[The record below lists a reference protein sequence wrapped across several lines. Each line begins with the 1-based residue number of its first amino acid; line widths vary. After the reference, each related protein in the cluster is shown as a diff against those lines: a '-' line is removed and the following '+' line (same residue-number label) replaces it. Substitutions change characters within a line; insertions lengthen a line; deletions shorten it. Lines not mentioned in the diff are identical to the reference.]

1 MILTEEKTYTMPV
14 TVIDSQD
21 SSGLCKN
28 DMMLEFTNLELLHA
42 VLTCTMPAGRLTP
55 PFREKRKSELLQKM
69 AMVENALEVKGDQ
82 LVKSAR
88 TMYLDVSEKGTISHY
103 LGAIFAKIIA
113 GKMFQ
118 DDYLVH
124 INQIEQPGLTE
135 IGRYGKKYR
144 YDLIGMQKGSGSYS
158 VWESVGRSENSRNR
172 VFAFDED
179 GTLKTKPY
187 DESKVEDPSL
197 IIYNAM
203 KQYEDKVILT
213 NGSQTDTI
221 YETFENGGSIEDAVM
236 KMTYEPDE
244 PNWTSRINAVFN
256 ESESTYSLSIIRKEG
271 SSPVRVIYSYPCQK
285 GWGHC
290 IHTYLE
296 SESDLLPPFTVDP
309 QRIEIPSSIQELADE
324 MWNALNEDNRISL
337 FVQFGDEMTV
347 LNKNNGD

>member
-1 MILTEEKTYTMPV
+1 MAEGTRWRVLNEVFMILTEEKTYTMPV

-158 VWESVGRSENSRNR
+158 VWESVGRSENSQLAFRNACQEAEGVAKIGKGAPLHKVACMNYYER
-172 VFAFDED
+172 GFYTAVIREVPQTEEGQAFDFTREAYLRAYYQPLMELLLSERPELLYQSHGSFCTTEISLPALNNEFKGHRRMYVGMGRQLLD
-179 GTLKTKPY
+179 CLRSGRYEKA
-187 DESKVEDPSL
+187 DEWK
-197 IIYNAM
+197 N
-203 KQYEDKVILT
+203 T
-213 NGSQTDTI
+213 
-221 YETFENGGSIEDAVM
+221 
-236 KMTYEPDE
+236 
-244 PNWTSRINAVFN
+244 
-256 ESESTYSLSIIRKEG
+256 
-271 SSPVRVIYSYPCQK
+271 
-285 GWGHC
+285 
-290 IHTYLE
+290 
-296 SESDLLPPFTVDP
+296 
-309 QRIEIPSSIQELADE
+309 EIPQGGGWFEGRDGLSVRAEE
-324 MWNALNEDNRISL
+324 
-337 FVQFGDEMTV
+337 
-347 LNKNNGD
+347 

>member
-1 MILTEEKTYTMPV
+1 MAEGTRWRVLNEVFMILTEEKTYTMPV

-69 AMVENALEVKGDQ
+69 AMMENALEVKGDQ
-82 LVKSAR
+82 LVKSSG

-158 VWESVGRSENSRNR
+158 VWESVGRSENSQLAFRNACQEAEGVAKIGKGAPLHKVACMNYYER
-172 VFAFDED
+172 GFYTAVIREVPQTEEGQAFDFTREAYLRAYYQPLMELLLSERPELLYQSHGSFCTTEISLPALNNEFKGHRRMYVGMGRQLLD
-179 GTLKTKPY
+179 CLRSGRYEKA
-187 DESKVEDPSL
+187 DEWK
-197 IIYNAM
+197 N
-203 KQYEDKVILT
+203 T
-213 NGSQTDTI
+213 
-221 YETFENGGSIEDAVM
+221 
-236 KMTYEPDE
+236 
-244 PNWTSRINAVFN
+244 
-256 ESESTYSLSIIRKEG
+256 
-271 SSPVRVIYSYPCQK
+271 
-285 GWGHC
+285 
-290 IHTYLE
+290 
-296 SESDLLPPFTVDP
+296 
-309 QRIEIPSSIQELADE
+309 EIPQGGGWFEGRDGLSVRAEE
-324 MWNALNEDNRISL
+324 
-337 FVQFGDEMTV
+337 
-347 LNKNNGD
+347 

>member
-1 MILTEEKTYTMPV
+1 MAEGTRWRVLNEVFMILTEEKTYTMPV

-42 VLTCTMPAGRLTP
+42 VLTCTMPAGRLIP
-55 PFREKRKSELLQKM
+55 PFREKRKGELLQKM

-82 LVKSAR
+82 LVKSSR

-158 VWESVGRSENSRNR
+158 VWESVGRSENSQLAFRNACQEAEGVAKIGKGTPLHKVACMNYYER
-172 VFAFDED
+172 GFYTAVIREVPQTEEGQAFDFTREAYLRAYYQPLMELLLSERPELLYQSHGSFCTTEISLPALNNEFKGHRRMYVGMGRQLLD
-179 GTLKTKPY
+179 CLRSGRYEKA
-187 DESKVEDPSL
+187 DEWK
-197 IIYNAM
+197 N
-203 KQYEDKVILT
+203 T
-213 NGSQTDTI
+213 
-221 YETFENGGSIEDAVM
+221 
-236 KMTYEPDE
+236 
-244 PNWTSRINAVFN
+244 
-256 ESESTYSLSIIRKEG
+256 
-271 SSPVRVIYSYPCQK
+271 
-285 GWGHC
+285 
-290 IHTYLE
+290 
-296 SESDLLPPFTVDP
+296 
-309 QRIEIPSSIQELADE
+309 EIPQGGGWFEGRDGLSVRAEE
-324 MWNALNEDNRISL
+324 
-337 FVQFGDEMTV
+337 
-347 LNKNNGD
+347 

>member
-1 MILTEEKTYTMPV
+1 MAEGTRWRVLNEVFMILTEEKTYTMPV

-42 VLTCTMPAGRLTP
+42 VLTCTMPAGRLMP

-69 AMVENALEVKGDQ
+69 AMVENALDVKGDQ

-158 VWESVGRSENSRNR
+158 VWESVGRSENSQLAFRNACQEAEGVAKIGKGAPLHKVACMNYYER
-172 VFAFDED
+172 GFYTAVIREVPQTEEGQAFDFTREAYLRAYYQPLMELLLSERPELLYQSHGSFCTTEISLPALNNEFKGHRRMYVGMGRQLMD
-179 GTLKTKPY
+179 CLRSGRYEKA
-187 DESKVEDPSL
+187 DEWK
-197 IIYNAM
+197 N
-203 KQYEDKVILT
+203 T
-213 NGSQTDTI
+213 
-221 YETFENGGSIEDAVM
+221 
-236 KMTYEPDE
+236 
-244 PNWTSRINAVFN
+244 
-256 ESESTYSLSIIRKEG
+256 
-271 SSPVRVIYSYPCQK
+271 
-285 GWGHC
+285 
-290 IHTYLE
+290 
-296 SESDLLPPFTVDP
+296 
-309 QRIEIPSSIQELADE
+309 EIPQGGGWFEGRDGLSVRAEE
-324 MWNALNEDNRISL
+324 
-337 FVQFGDEMTV
+337 
-347 LNKNNGD
+347 

>member
-1 MILTEEKTYTMPV
+1 MAEGTRWRVLNEVFMILTEEKTYTMPV

-82 LVKSAR
+82 LVKSSR

-158 VWESVGRSENSRNR
+158 AWESVGRSENSQLAFRNACQEAEGVAKIGKGAPLHKVACMNYYER
-172 VFAFDED
+172 GFYTAVIREVPQTEEGQAFDFTREAYLRAYYQPLMELLLSERPELLYQSHGSFCTTEISLPALNNEFKGHRRMYVGMGRQLLD
-179 GTLKTKPY
+179 CLRSGRYEKA
-187 DESKVEDPSL
+187 DEWK
-197 IIYNAM
+197 N
-203 KQYEDKVILT
+203 T
-213 NGSQTDTI
+213 
-221 YETFENGGSIEDAVM
+221 
-236 KMTYEPDE
+236 
-244 PNWTSRINAVFN
+244 
-256 ESESTYSLSIIRKEG
+256 
-271 SSPVRVIYSYPCQK
+271 
-285 GWGHC
+285 
-290 IHTYLE
+290 
-296 SESDLLPPFTVDP
+296 
-309 QRIEIPSSIQELADE
+309 EIPQGGGWFEGRDGLSVRAEE
-324 MWNALNEDNRISL
+324 
-337 FVQFGDEMTV
+337 
-347 LNKNNGD
+347 

>member
-1 MILTEEKTYTMPV
+1 MAEGTRWRVLNEVFMILTEEKTYTMPV

-55 PFREKRKSELLQKM
+55 PFREKRKGELLQKM

-82 LVKSAR
+82 LVKSSR

-158 VWESVGRSENSRNR
+158 VWESVGRSENSQLAFRNACQEAEGVAKIGKGAPLHKVACMNYYER
-172 VFAFDED
+172 GFYTAVIREVPQTEEGQAFDFTREAYLRAYYQPLMELLLSERPELLYQSHGSFCTTEISLPALNNEFVGHRRIYVGMGRQLLD
-179 GTLKTKPY
+179 CLRSGRYEKA
-187 DESKVEDPSL
+187 DEWK
-197 IIYNAM
+197 N
-203 KQYEDKVILT
+203 T
-213 NGSQTDTI
+213 
-221 YETFENGGSIEDAVM
+221 
-236 KMTYEPDE
+236 
-244 PNWTSRINAVFN
+244 
-256 ESESTYSLSIIRKEG
+256 
-271 SSPVRVIYSYPCQK
+271 
-285 GWGHC
+285 
-290 IHTYLE
+290 
-296 SESDLLPPFTVDP
+296 
-309 QRIEIPSSIQELADE
+309 EIPQGGGWFEGRDGLSVRAEE
-324 MWNALNEDNRISL
+324 
-337 FVQFGDEMTV
+337 
-347 LNKNNGD
+347 

>member
-1 MILTEEKTYTMPV
+1 MAEGTRWRVLNEVFMILTEEKTYTMPV

-42 VLTCTMPAGRLTP
+42 VLTCTMPAGRLMP

-82 LVKSAR
+82 LVKSSR

-158 VWESVGRSENSRNR
+158 VWESVGRSENSQLAFRNACQEAEGVAKIGKGAPLHKVACMNYYER
-172 VFAFDED
+172 GFYTAVIREVPQTEEGQAFDFTREAYLRAYYQPLMELLLSERPELLYQSHGSFCTTEISLPALNNEFKGHRRMYVGMGRQLLD
-179 GTLKTKPY
+179 CLRSGRYEKA
-187 DESKVEDPSL
+187 DEWK
-197 IIYNAM
+197 N
-203 KQYEDKVILT
+203 T
-213 NGSQTDTI
+213 
-221 YETFENGGSIEDAVM
+221 
-236 KMTYEPDE
+236 
-244 PNWTSRINAVFN
+244 
-256 ESESTYSLSIIRKEG
+256 
-271 SSPVRVIYSYPCQK
+271 
-285 GWGHC
+285 
-290 IHTYLE
+290 
-296 SESDLLPPFTVDP
+296 
-309 QRIEIPSSIQELADE
+309 EIPQGGGWFEGRDGLSVRAEE
-324 MWNALNEDNRISL
+324 
-337 FVQFGDEMTV
+337 
-347 LNKNNGD
+347 

>member
-55 PFREKRKSELLQKM
+55 PFREKRKGELLQKM
-69 AMVENALEVKGDQ
+69 AMVENALDVKGDQ

-158 VWESVGRSENSRNR
+158 AWESVGRSENSQLAFRNACQEAEGVAKIGKGAPLHKVACMNYYER
-172 VFAFDED
+172 GFYTAVIREVPQTEEGQAFDFTREAYLRAYYQPLMELLLSERPELLYQSHGSFCTTEISLPALNNEFKGHRRMYVGMGRQLLD
-179 GTLKTKPY
+179 CLRSGRYEKA
-187 DESKVEDPSL
+187 DEWK
-197 IIYNAM
+197 N
-203 KQYEDKVILT
+203 T
-213 NGSQTDTI
+213 
-221 YETFENGGSIEDAVM
+221 
-236 KMTYEPDE
+236 
-244 PNWTSRINAVFN
+244 
-256 ESESTYSLSIIRKEG
+256 
-271 SSPVRVIYSYPCQK
+271 
-285 GWGHC
+285 
-290 IHTYLE
+290 
-296 SESDLLPPFTVDP
+296 
-309 QRIEIPSSIQELADE
+309 EIPQGGGWFEGRDGLSVRAEE
-324 MWNALNEDNRISL
+324 
-337 FVQFGDEMTV
+337 
-347 LNKNNGD
+347 

>member
-42 VLTCTMPAGRLTP
+42 VLTCTMPAGRLMP

-158 VWESVGRSENSRNR
+158 VWESVGRSENSQLAFRNACQEAEGVAKIGKGAPLHKVACMNYYER
-172 VFAFDED
+172 GFYTSVIREVSQTEEGQAFDFTREAYLRAYYQPLMELLLSERPELLYQSHGSFCTTEISLPALNNEFKGHRRMYVGMGRQLMD
-179 GTLKTKPY
+179 CLRSGRYEKA
-187 DESKVEDPSL
+187 DEWK
-197 IIYNAM
+197 N
-203 KQYEDKVILT
+203 T
-213 NGSQTDTI
+213 
-221 YETFENGGSIEDAVM
+221 
-236 KMTYEPDE
+236 
-244 PNWTSRINAVFN
+244 
-256 ESESTYSLSIIRKEG
+256 
-271 SSPVRVIYSYPCQK
+271 
-285 GWGHC
+285 
-290 IHTYLE
+290 
-296 SESDLLPPFTVDP
+296 
-309 QRIEIPSSIQELADE
+309 EIPQGGGWFEGRDGLSVRAE
-324 MWNALNEDNRISL
+324 
-337 FVQFGDEMTV
+337 G
-347 LNKNNGD
+347 

>member
-1 MILTEEKTYTMPV
+1 MAEGTRWRVLNEVFMILTEEKTYTMPV

-69 AMVENALEVKGDQ
+69 AMLENALEVKGDQ

-158 VWESVGRSENSRNR
+158 VWESVGRSENSQLAFRNACQEAEGVAKIGKGAPLHKVACMNYYER
-172 VFAFDED
+172 GFYTAVIREVPQTEEGQAFDFTREAYLRAYYQPLMELLLSERPELLYQSHGSFCTTEISLPALNNEFKGHRRMYVGMGRQLMD
-179 GTLKTKPY
+179 CLRSGRYEKA
-187 DESKVEDPSL
+187 DEWK
-197 IIYNAM
+197 N
-203 KQYEDKVILT
+203 T
-213 NGSQTDTI
+213 
-221 YETFENGGSIEDAVM
+221 
-236 KMTYEPDE
+236 
-244 PNWTSRINAVFN
+244 
-256 ESESTYSLSIIRKEG
+256 
-271 SSPVRVIYSYPCQK
+271 
-285 GWGHC
+285 
-290 IHTYLE
+290 
-296 SESDLLPPFTVDP
+296 
-309 QRIEIPSSIQELADE
+309 EIPQGGGWFEGRDGLSVRAEE
-324 MWNALNEDNRISL
+324 
-337 FVQFGDEMTV
+337 
-347 LNKNNGD
+347 

>member
-1 MILTEEKTYTMPV
+1 MAEGTRWRVLNEVFMILTEEKTYTMPV

-82 LVKSAR
+82 LVKSSR

-158 VWESVGRSENSRNR
+158 VWESVGRSENSQLAFRNACQEAEGVAKIGKGAPLHKVACMNYYER
-172 VFAFDED
+172 GFYTAVIREVPQTEEGQAFDFTREAYLRAYYQPLMELLLSERPELLYQSHGSFCTTEISLPALNNEFKGHRRMYVGMGRQLMD
-179 GTLKTKPY
+179 CLRSGRYEKA
-187 DESKVEDPSL
+187 DEWK
-197 IIYNAM
+197 N
-203 KQYEDKVILT
+203 T
-213 NGSQTDTI
+213 
-221 YETFENGGSIEDAVM
+221 
-236 KMTYEPDE
+236 
-244 PNWTSRINAVFN
+244 
-256 ESESTYSLSIIRKEG
+256 
-271 SSPVRVIYSYPCQK
+271 
-285 GWGHC
+285 
-290 IHTYLE
+290 
-296 SESDLLPPFTVDP
+296 
-309 QRIEIPSSIQELADE
+309 EIPQGGGWFEGRDGLSVRAEE
-324 MWNALNEDNRISL
+324 
-337 FVQFGDEMTV
+337 
-347 LNKNNGD
+347 

>member
-1 MILTEEKTYTMPV
+1 MAEGTRWRVLNEVFMILTEEKTYTMPV

-69 AMVENALEVKGDQ
+69 AMMENALEVKGDQ
-82 LVKSAR
+82 LVKSSR

-158 VWESVGRSENSRNR
+158 VWESVGRSENSQLAFRNACQEAEGVAKIGKGAPLHKVACMNYYER
-172 VFAFDED
+172 GFYTAVIREVPQTEEGQAFDFTREAYLRAYYQPLMELLLSERPELLYQSHGSFCTTEISLPALNNEFKGHRRMYVGMGRQLLD
-179 GTLKTKPY
+179 CLRSGRYEKA
-187 DESKVEDPSL
+187 DEWK
-197 IIYNAM
+197 N
-203 KQYEDKVILT
+203 T
-213 NGSQTDTI
+213 
-221 YETFENGGSIEDAVM
+221 
-236 KMTYEPDE
+236 
-244 PNWTSRINAVFN
+244 
-256 ESESTYSLSIIRKEG
+256 
-271 SSPVRVIYSYPCQK
+271 
-285 GWGHC
+285 
-290 IHTYLE
+290 
-296 SESDLLPPFTVDP
+296 
-309 QRIEIPSSIQELADE
+309 EIPQGGGWFEGRDGLSVRAEE
-324 MWNALNEDNRISL
+324 
-337 FVQFGDEMTV
+337 
-347 LNKNNGD
+347 

>member
-42 VLTCTMPAGRLTP
+42 VLTFTMPAGRLTP
-55 PFREKRKSELLQKM
+55 PSREKRKSELLQKM
-69 AMVENALEVKGDQ
+69 AMMENALEVKGDQ
-82 LVKSAR
+82 LVKSSR

-158 VWESVGRSENSRNR
+158 VWESVGRSENSQLAFRNACQEAEGVAKIGKGAPLHKVACMNYYER
-172 VFAFDED
+172 GFYTAVIREVPQTEEGQAFDFTREAYLRAYYQPLMELLLSERPELLYQSH
-179 GTLKTKPY
+179 GSFCTT
-187 DESKVEDPSL
+187 EISL
-197 IIYNAM
+197 PALNNEFKGHRRMYVGM
-203 KQYEDKVILT
+203 GRQLLDCLRGGRYEK
-213 NGSQTDTI
+213 
-221 YETFENGGSIEDAVM
+221 
-236 KMTYEPDE
+236 
-244 PNWTSRINAVFN
+244 
-256 ESESTYSLSIIRKEG
+256 
-271 SSPVRVIYSYPCQK
+271 
-285 GWGHC
+285 
-290 IHTYLE
+290 
-296 SESDLLPPFTVDP
+296 
-309 QRIEIPSSIQELADE
+309 ADE
-324 MWNALNEDNRISL
+324 R
-337 FVQFGDEMTV
+337 
-347 LNKNNGD
+347 KNTAIPQGGGWFEGRDGLSVRAEE

>member
-1 MILTEEKTYTMPV
+1 MAEGTRWRVLNEVFMILTEEKTYTMPV

-158 VWESVGRSENSRNR
+158 VWESVGRSENSQLAFRNACQEAEGVAKIGKGAPLHKVACMNYYER
-172 VFAFDED
+172 GFYTAVIREVPQTEEGQAFDFTREAYLRAYYQPLMELLLSERPELLYQSHGSFCTTEISLPALNNEFKGHRRMYVGMGRQLMD
-179 GTLKTKPY
+179 CLRSGRYEKA
-187 DESKVEDPSL
+187 DEWK
-197 IIYNAM
+197 N
-203 KQYEDKVILT
+203 T
-213 NGSQTDTI
+213 
-221 YETFENGGSIEDAVM
+221 
-236 KMTYEPDE
+236 
-244 PNWTSRINAVFN
+244 
-256 ESESTYSLSIIRKEG
+256 
-271 SSPVRVIYSYPCQK
+271 
-285 GWGHC
+285 
-290 IHTYLE
+290 
-296 SESDLLPPFTVDP
+296 
-309 QRIEIPSSIQELADE
+309 EIPQGGGWFEGRDGLSVRAEE
-324 MWNALNEDNRISL
+324 
-337 FVQFGDEMTV
+337 
-347 LNKNNGD
+347 

>member
-158 VWESVGRSENSRNR
+158 VWESVGRSENSQLAFRNACR
-172 VFAFDED
+172 EAEGVARIGNGAPLHKVACMNYYERGFYTAVIREVPQTEEGQAFDFTRE
-179 GTLKTKPY
+179 
-187 DESKVEDPSL
+187 
-197 IIYNAM
+197 
-203 KQYEDKVILT
+203 
-213 NGSQTDTI
+213 
-221 YETFENGGSIEDAVM
+221 
-236 KMTYEPDE
+236 
-244 PNWTSRINAVFN
+244 
-256 ESESTYSLSIIRKEG
+256 
-271 SSPVRVIYSYPCQK
+271 
-285 GWGHC
+285 
-290 IHTYLE
+290 TYLRAYYQPLME
-296 SESDLLPPFTVDP
+296 LLLSERPELLYQSHGSFCTTEISLPALNNEFKGHRRMYVGMGRQLLDCLRSGRYEKADEWKNT
-309 QRIEIPSSIQELADE
+309 EIPQGGGWFEGRDGLSVRAEE
-324 MWNALNEDNRISL
+324 
-337 FVQFGDEMTV
+337 
-347 LNKNNGD
+347 

>member
-42 VLTCTMPAGRLTP
+42 VLTCTMP

-82 LVKSAR
+82 LVKSSR

-158 VWESVGRSENSRNR
+158 VWESVGRSENSQLAFRNACQEAEGVAKIGKGAPLHKVACMNYYER
-172 VFAFDED
+172 GFYTAVIREVPQTEEGQAFDFTREAYLRAYYQPLMELLLSERPELLYQSHGSFCTTEISLPALNNEFKGHRRMYVGMGRQLLD
-179 GTLKTKPY
+179 CLRSGRYEKA
-187 DESKVEDPSL
+187 DEWK
-197 IIYNAM
+197 N
-203 KQYEDKVILT
+203 T
-213 NGSQTDTI
+213 
-221 YETFENGGSIEDAVM
+221 
-236 KMTYEPDE
+236 
-244 PNWTSRINAVFN
+244 
-256 ESESTYSLSIIRKEG
+256 
-271 SSPVRVIYSYPCQK
+271 
-285 GWGHC
+285 
-290 IHTYLE
+290 
-296 SESDLLPPFTVDP
+296 
-309 QRIEIPSSIQELADE
+309 EIPQGGGWFEGRDGLSVRAE
-324 MWNALNEDNRISL
+324 
-337 FVQFGDEMTV
+337 G
-347 LNKNNGD
+347 

>member
-1 MILTEEKTYTMPV
+1 MAEGTRWRVLNEVFMILTEEKTYTMPV

-69 AMVENALEVKGDQ
+69 AMMENALEVKGDQ
-82 LVKSAR
+82 LVKSSR

-158 VWESVGRSENSRNR
+158 VWESVGRSENSQLAFRNACQEAEGVAKIGKGAPLHKVACMNYYER
-172 VFAFDED
+172 GFYTAVIREVPQTEEGQAFDFTREAYLRAYYQPLMELLLSERPELLYQSHGSFCTTEISLPALNNEFVGHRRMYVGMGRQLLD
-179 GTLKTKPY
+179 CLRSGRYEKA
-187 DESKVEDPSL
+187 DEWK
-197 IIYNAM
+197 N
-203 KQYEDKVILT
+203 T
-213 NGSQTDTI
+213 
-221 YETFENGGSIEDAVM
+221 
-236 KMTYEPDE
+236 
-244 PNWTSRINAVFN
+244 
-256 ESESTYSLSIIRKEG
+256 
-271 SSPVRVIYSYPCQK
+271 
-285 GWGHC
+285 
-290 IHTYLE
+290 
-296 SESDLLPPFTVDP
+296 
-309 QRIEIPSSIQELADE
+309 EIPQGGGWFEGRDGLSVRAEE
-324 MWNALNEDNRISL
+324 
-337 FVQFGDEMTV
+337 
-347 LNKNNGD
+347 

>member
-1 MILTEEKTYTMPV
+1 MAEGTRWRVLNEVFMILTEEKTYTMPV

-42 VLTCTMPAGRLTP
+42 VLTCTMPAGRLMP
-55 PFREKRKSELLQKM
+55 PFREKRKGELLQKM
-69 AMVENALEVKGDQ
+69 AMVENALDVKGDQ

-158 VWESVGRSENSRNR
+158 VWESVGRSENSQLAFRNACQEAEGVAKIGKGAPLHKVACMNYYER
-172 VFAFDED
+172 GFYTAVIREVPQTEEGQAFDFTREAYLRAYYQPLMELLLSERPELLYQSHGSFCTTEISLPALNNEFKGHRRMYVGMGRQLLD
-179 GTLKTKPY
+179 CLRSGRYEKA
-187 DESKVEDPSL
+187 DEWK
-197 IIYNAM
+197 N
-203 KQYEDKVILT
+203 T
-213 NGSQTDTI
+213 
-221 YETFENGGSIEDAVM
+221 
-236 KMTYEPDE
+236 
-244 PNWTSRINAVFN
+244 
-256 ESESTYSLSIIRKEG
+256 
-271 SSPVRVIYSYPCQK
+271 
-285 GWGHC
+285 
-290 IHTYLE
+290 
-296 SESDLLPPFTVDP
+296 
-309 QRIEIPSSIQELADE
+309 EIPQGGGWFEGRDGLSVRAE
-324 MWNALNEDNRISL
+324 
-337 FVQFGDEMTV
+337 G
-347 LNKNNGD
+347 

>member
-1 MILTEEKTYTMPV
+1 MAEGTRWRVLNEVFMILTEEKTYTMPV

-42 VLTCTMPAGRLTP
+42 VLTCTMPAGRLMP

-158 VWESVGRSENSRNR
+158 VWESVGRSENSQLAFRNACQEAEGVAKIGKGAPLHKVACMNYYER
-172 VFAFDED
+172 GFYTAVIREVPQTEEGQAFDFTREAYLRAYYQPLMELLLSERSELLYQSHGSFCTTEISLPALNNEFKGHRRMYVGMGRQLLD
-179 GTLKTKPY
+179 CLRSGRYEKA
-187 DESKVEDPSL
+187 DEWK
-197 IIYNAM
+197 N
-203 KQYEDKVILT
+203 T
-213 NGSQTDTI
+213 
-221 YETFENGGSIEDAVM
+221 
-236 KMTYEPDE
+236 
-244 PNWTSRINAVFN
+244 
-256 ESESTYSLSIIRKEG
+256 
-271 SSPVRVIYSYPCQK
+271 
-285 GWGHC
+285 
-290 IHTYLE
+290 
-296 SESDLLPPFTVDP
+296 
-309 QRIEIPSSIQELADE
+309 EIPQGGGWFEGRDGLSVRAE
-324 MWNALNEDNRISL
+324 
-337 FVQFGDEMTV
+337 G
-347 LNKNNGD
+347 

>member
-1 MILTEEKTYTMPV
+1 MAAGTRWRVLNEVFMILTEQKTYTMPV

-42 VLTCTMPAGRLTP
+42 VLTCTMPAGRLMP
-55 PFREKRKSELLQKM
+55 PFREKRKSELLQKI

-82 LVKSAR
+82 LVKSSR

-158 VWESVGRSENSRNR
+158 VWESVGRSENSQLAFRNACQEAEGVAKIGKGAPLHKVACMNYYER
-172 VFAFDED
+172 GFYTAVIREVPQTEEGQAFDFTREAYLRAYYQPLMELLLSERPELLYQSHGSFCTTEISLPALNNEFKGHRRMYVGMGRQLLD
-179 GTLKTKPY
+179 CLRSGRYEKA
-187 DESKVEDPSL
+187 DEWK
-197 IIYNAM
+197 N
-203 KQYEDKVILT
+203 T
-213 NGSQTDTI
+213 
-221 YETFENGGSIEDAVM
+221 
-236 KMTYEPDE
+236 
-244 PNWTSRINAVFN
+244 
-256 ESESTYSLSIIRKEG
+256 
-271 SSPVRVIYSYPCQK
+271 
-285 GWGHC
+285 
-290 IHTYLE
+290 
-296 SESDLLPPFTVDP
+296 
-309 QRIEIPSSIQELADE
+309 EIPQGGGWFEGRDGLSVRAEE
-324 MWNALNEDNRISL
+324 
-337 FVQFGDEMTV
+337 
-347 LNKNNGD
+347 

>member
-1 MILTEEKTYTMPV
+1 MAEGTRWRVLNEVFMILTEEKTYTMPV

-55 PFREKRKSELLQKM
+55 PFREKRKGELLQKM
-69 AMVENALEVKGDQ
+69 AMVENALDVKGDQ

-158 VWESVGRSENSRNR
+158 VWESVGRSENSQLAFRNACQEAEGVAKIGKGAPLHKVACMNYYER
-172 VFAFDED
+172 GFYTAVIREVPQTEEGQAFDFTREAYLRAYYQPLMELLLSERPELLYQSHGSFCTTEISLPALNNEFKGHRRMYVGMGRQLLD
-179 GTLKTKPY
+179 CLRSGRYEKA
-187 DESKVEDPSL
+187 DEWK
-197 IIYNAM
+197 N
-203 KQYEDKVILT
+203 T
-213 NGSQTDTI
+213 
-221 YETFENGGSIEDAVM
+221 
-236 KMTYEPDE
+236 
-244 PNWTSRINAVFN
+244 
-256 ESESTYSLSIIRKEG
+256 
-271 SSPVRVIYSYPCQK
+271 
-285 GWGHC
+285 
-290 IHTYLE
+290 
-296 SESDLLPPFTVDP
+296 
-309 QRIEIPSSIQELADE
+309 EIPQGGGWFEGRDGLSVRAE
-324 MWNALNEDNRISL
+324 
-337 FVQFGDEMTV
+337 G
-347 LNKNNGD
+347 

>member
-1 MILTEEKTYTMPV
+1 MAEGTRWRVLNEVFMILTEEKTYTMPV

-69 AMVENALEVKGDQ
+69 AMMENALEVKGDQ
-82 LVKSAR
+82 LVKSSR

-158 VWESVGRSENSRNR
+158 VWESVGRSENSQLAFRNACQEAEGVAKIGKGAPLHKVACMNYYER
-172 VFAFDED
+172 GFYTAVIREVPQTEEGQAFDFTREAYLRAYYQPLMELLLSERPELLYQSHGSFCTTEISLPALNNEFKGHRRMYVGMGRQLLD
-179 GTLKTKPY
+179 CLRSGRYEKA
-187 DESKVEDPSL
+187 DEWK
-197 IIYNAM
+197 N
-203 KQYEDKVILT
+203 T
-213 NGSQTDTI
+213 
-221 YETFENGGSIEDAVM
+221 
-236 KMTYEPDE
+236 
-244 PNWTSRINAVFN
+244 
-256 ESESTYSLSIIRKEG
+256 
-271 SSPVRVIYSYPCQK
+271 
-285 GWGHC
+285 
-290 IHTYLE
+290 
-296 SESDLLPPFTVDP
+296 
-309 QRIEIPSSIQELADE
+309 EIPQGGGWFEGRDGLSVRAE
-324 MWNALNEDNRISL
+324 
-337 FVQFGDEMTV
+337 G
-347 LNKNNGD
+347 

>member
-1 MILTEEKTYTMPV
+1 MAEGTRWRVLNEVFMILTEEKTYTMPV

-42 VLTCTMPAGRLTP
+42 VLTCTMPSGRLMP

-69 AMVENALEVKGDQ
+69 AMVENALDVKGDQ

-158 VWESVGRSENSRNR
+158 VWESVGRSENSQLAFRNACQEAEGVAKIGKGAPLHKVACMNYYER
-172 VFAFDED
+172 GFYTAVIREVPQTEEGQAFDFTREAYLRAYYQPLMELLLSERPELLYQSH
-179 GTLKTKPY
+179 GSFCTT
-187 DESKVEDPSL
+187 EISL
-197 IIYNAM
+197 
-203 KQYEDKVILT
+203 
-213 NGSQTDTI
+213 
-221 YETFENGGSIEDAVM
+221 
-236 KMTYEPDE
+236 P
-244 PNWTSRINAVFN
+244 
-256 ESESTYSLSIIRKEG
+256 
-271 SSPVRVIYSYPCQK
+271 
-285 GWGHC
+285 
-290 IHTYLE
+290 
-296 SESDLLPPFTVDP
+296 
-309 QRIEIPSSIQELADE
+309 
-324 MWNALNEDNRISL
+324 ALNLRGTAGCMWEWDVS
-337 FVQFGDEMTV
+337 
-347 LNKNNGD
+347 

>member
-1 MILTEEKTYTMPV
+1 MAEGTRWRVLNEVFMILTEEKTYTMPV

-55 PFREKRKSELLQKM
+55 PFREKRKGELLQKM

-158 VWESVGRSENSRNR
+158 VWESVGRSENSQLAFRNACR
-172 VFAFDED
+172 EAEGVARIGNGAPLHKVACMNYYERGFYTAVIREVPQTEEGQAFDFTREAYLRAYYQPLMELLLSERPELLYQSHGSFCTTEISLPALNNEFKGHRRMYVGMGRQLLD
-179 GTLKTKPY
+179 CLRSGRYEKA
-187 DESKVEDPSL
+187 DEWK
-197 IIYNAM
+197 N
-203 KQYEDKVILT
+203 T
-213 NGSQTDTI
+213 
-221 YETFENGGSIEDAVM
+221 
-236 KMTYEPDE
+236 
-244 PNWTSRINAVFN
+244 
-256 ESESTYSLSIIRKEG
+256 
-271 SSPVRVIYSYPCQK
+271 
-285 GWGHC
+285 
-290 IHTYLE
+290 
-296 SESDLLPPFTVDP
+296 
-309 QRIEIPSSIQELADE
+309 EIPQGGGWFEGRDGLSVRAEE
-324 MWNALNEDNRISL
+324 
-337 FVQFGDEMTV
+337 
-347 LNKNNGD
+347 

>member
-1 MILTEEKTYTMPV
+1 MAEGTRWRVLNEVFMILTEEKTYTMPV

-55 PFREKRKSELLQKM
+55 PFREKRKGELLQKM

-158 VWESVGRSENSRNR
+158 VWESVGRSENSQLAFRNACR
-172 VFAFDED
+172 EAEGVARIGNGAPLHKVACMNYYERGFYTAVIREVPQTEEGQAFDFTREAYLRAYYQPLMELLLSERPELLYQSHGSFCTTEISLPALNNKFKGHRRMYVGMGRQLLD
-179 GTLKTKPY
+179 CLRSGRYEKA
-187 DESKVEDPSL
+187 DEWK
-197 IIYNAM
+197 N
-203 KQYEDKVILT
+203 T
-213 NGSQTDTI
+213 
-221 YETFENGGSIEDAVM
+221 
-236 KMTYEPDE
+236 
-244 PNWTSRINAVFN
+244 
-256 ESESTYSLSIIRKEG
+256 
-271 SSPVRVIYSYPCQK
+271 
-285 GWGHC
+285 
-290 IHTYLE
+290 
-296 SESDLLPPFTVDP
+296 
-309 QRIEIPSSIQELADE
+309 EIPQGGGWFEGRDGLSVRAEE
-324 MWNALNEDNRISL
+324 
-337 FVQFGDEMTV
+337 
-347 LNKNNGD
+347 

>member
-1 MILTEEKTYTMPV
+1 MAEGTRWRVLNEVFMILTEEKTYTMPV

-55 PFREKRKSELLQKM
+55 PFREKRKGELLQKM

-158 VWESVGRSENSRNR
+158 VWESVGRSENSQLAFRNACQEAEGVAKIGKGAPLHKVACMNYYER
-172 VFAFDED
+172 GFYTAVIREVPQTEEGQAFDFTREAYLRAYYQPLMELLLSERPELLYQSHGSFCTTEISLPALNNEFKGHRRMYVGMGRQLLD
-179 GTLKTKPY
+179 CLRSGRYEKA
-187 DESKVEDPSL
+187 DEWK
-197 IIYNAM
+197 N
-203 KQYEDKVILT
+203 T
-213 NGSQTDTI
+213 
-221 YETFENGGSIEDAVM
+221 
-236 KMTYEPDE
+236 
-244 PNWTSRINAVFN
+244 
-256 ESESTYSLSIIRKEG
+256 
-271 SSPVRVIYSYPCQK
+271 
-285 GWGHC
+285 
-290 IHTYLE
+290 
-296 SESDLLPPFTVDP
+296 
-309 QRIEIPSSIQELADE
+309 EIPQGGGWFEGRDGLSVRAEE
-324 MWNALNEDNRISL
+324 
-337 FVQFGDEMTV
+337 
-347 LNKNNGD
+347 

>member
-1 MILTEEKTYTMPV
+1 MAEGTRWRVLNEVFMILTEEKTYTMPV

-55 PFREKRKSELLQKM
+55 PFREKRKGELLQKM
-69 AMVENALEVKGDQ
+69 AMVENALDVKGDQ
-82 LVKSAR
+82 LVKSSR

-158 VWESVGRSENSRNR
+158 VWESVGRSENSQLAFRNACQEAEGVAKIGKGAPLHKVACMNYYER
-172 VFAFDED
+172 GFYTAVIREVPQTEEGQAFDFTREAYLRAYYQPLMELLLSERPELLYQSHGSFCTTEISLPALNNEFKGHRRMYVGMGRQLLD
-179 GTLKTKPY
+179 CLRSGRYEKA
-187 DESKVEDPSL
+187 DEWK
-197 IIYNAM
+197 N
-203 KQYEDKVILT
+203 T
-213 NGSQTDTI
+213 
-221 YETFENGGSIEDAVM
+221 
-236 KMTYEPDE
+236 
-244 PNWTSRINAVFN
+244 
-256 ESESTYSLSIIRKEG
+256 
-271 SSPVRVIYSYPCQK
+271 
-285 GWGHC
+285 
-290 IHTYLE
+290 
-296 SESDLLPPFTVDP
+296 
-309 QRIEIPSSIQELADE
+309 EIPQGGGWFEGRDGLSVRAEE
-324 MWNALNEDNRISL
+324 
-337 FVQFGDEMTV
+337 
-347 LNKNNGD
+347 

>member
-55 PFREKRKSELLQKM
+55 PFREKRKGELLQKM
-69 AMVENALEVKGDQ
+69 AMVENALDVKGDQ

-158 VWESVGRSENSRNR
+158 VWESVGRSENSQLAFRNACR
-172 VFAFDED
+172 EAEGVARIGNGAPLHKVACMNYYERGFYTAVIREVPQTEEGQAFDFTREAYLRAYYQPLMELLLSERPELLYQSHGSFCTTEISLPALNNEFKGHRRMYVGMGRQLLD
-179 GTLKTKPY
+179 CLRSGRYEKA
-187 DESKVEDPSL
+187 DEWK
-197 IIYNAM
+197 N
-203 KQYEDKVILT
+203 T
-213 NGSQTDTI
+213 
-221 YETFENGGSIEDAVM
+221 
-236 KMTYEPDE
+236 
-244 PNWTSRINAVFN
+244 
-256 ESESTYSLSIIRKEG
+256 
-271 SSPVRVIYSYPCQK
+271 
-285 GWGHC
+285 
-290 IHTYLE
+290 
-296 SESDLLPPFTVDP
+296 
-309 QRIEIPSSIQELADE
+309 EIPQGGGWFEGRDGFSVRAE
-324 MWNALNEDNRISL
+324 
-337 FVQFGDEMTV
+337 G
-347 LNKNNGD
+347 

>member
-1 MILTEEKTYTMPV
+1 MAEGTRWRVLNEVFMILTEEKTYTMPV

-69 AMVENALEVKGDQ
+69 AMMENALEVKGDQ

-158 VWESVGRSENSRNR
+158 VWESVGRSENSQLAFRNACQEAEGVAKIGKGAPLHKVACMNYYER
-172 VFAFDED
+172 GFYTAVIREVPQTEEGQAFDFTREAYLRAYYQPLMELLLSERPELLYQSHGSFCTTEISLPALNNEFKGHRRMYVGMGRQLLD
-179 GTLKTKPY
+179 CLRSGRYEKA
-187 DESKVEDPSL
+187 DEWK
-197 IIYNAM
+197 N
-203 KQYEDKVILT
+203 T
-213 NGSQTDTI
+213 
-221 YETFENGGSIEDAVM
+221 
-236 KMTYEPDE
+236 
-244 PNWTSRINAVFN
+244 
-256 ESESTYSLSIIRKEG
+256 
-271 SSPVRVIYSYPCQK
+271 
-285 GWGHC
+285 
-290 IHTYLE
+290 
-296 SESDLLPPFTVDP
+296 
-309 QRIEIPSSIQELADE
+309 EIPQGGGWFEGRDGLSVRAEE
-324 MWNALNEDNRISL
+324 
-337 FVQFGDEMTV
+337 
-347 LNKNNGD
+347 

>member
-1 MILTEEKTYTMPV
+1 MAEGTRWRVLNEVFMILTEEKTYTMPV

-42 VLTCTMPAGRLTP
+42 VLTCTMPAGRLMP

-82 LVKSAR
+82 LMKSAR

-158 VWESVGRSENSRNR
+158 VWESVGRSENSQLAFRNACQEAEGVAKIGKGAPLHKVACMNYYER
-172 VFAFDED
+172 GFYTAVIREVPQTEEGQAFDFTREAYLRAYYQPLMELLLSERPELLYQSHGSFCTTEISLPALNNEFKGHRRMYVGMGRQLLD
-179 GTLKTKPY
+179 CLRSGRYEKA
-187 DESKVEDPSL
+187 DEWK
-197 IIYNAM
+197 N
-203 KQYEDKVILT
+203 T
-213 NGSQTDTI
+213 
-221 YETFENGGSIEDAVM
+221 
-236 KMTYEPDE
+236 
-244 PNWTSRINAVFN
+244 
-256 ESESTYSLSIIRKEG
+256 
-271 SSPVRVIYSYPCQK
+271 
-285 GWGHC
+285 
-290 IHTYLE
+290 
-296 SESDLLPPFTVDP
+296 
-309 QRIEIPSSIQELADE
+309 EIPQGGGWFEGRDGLSVRAEE
-324 MWNALNEDNRISL
+324 
-337 FVQFGDEMTV
+337 
-347 LNKNNGD
+347 

>member
-1 MILTEEKTYTMPV
+1 MAEGTRWRVLNEVFMILTEEKTYTMPV

-42 VLTCTMPAGRLTP
+42 VLTCTMPAGRLMP

-69 AMVENALEVKGDQ
+69 AMVENSLEVKGDQ
-82 LVKSAR
+82 LVKSSR

-158 VWESVGRSENSRNR
+158 VWESVGRSENSQLAFRNACQEAEGVAKIGKGAPLHKVACMNYYER
-172 VFAFDED
+172 GFYTAVIREVPQTEEGQAFDFTREAYLRAYYQPLMELLLSERPELFYQSHGSFCTTEISLPALNNEFVGHRRMYVGMGRQLLD
-179 GTLKTKPY
+179 CLRSGRYEKA
-187 DESKVEDPSL
+187 DEWK
-197 IIYNAM
+197 N
-203 KQYEDKVILT
+203 T
-213 NGSQTDTI
+213 
-221 YETFENGGSIEDAVM
+221 
-236 KMTYEPDE
+236 
-244 PNWTSRINAVFN
+244 
-256 ESESTYSLSIIRKEG
+256 
-271 SSPVRVIYSYPCQK
+271 
-285 GWGHC
+285 
-290 IHTYLE
+290 
-296 SESDLLPPFTVDP
+296 
-309 QRIEIPSSIQELADE
+309 EIPQGGGWFEGRDGLSVRAEE
-324 MWNALNEDNRISL
+324 
-337 FVQFGDEMTV
+337 
-347 LNKNNGD
+347 